1 MLTTLYYSAPLCTVK
16 QSYKKYSYFPLFTQI
31 FHYFVVYG
39 HFGLLV
45 KWSLFTVFPQM
56 FLTKIAF
63 QNIGVGL
70 GMPDTP
76 FSPPLMYST
85 PVCPITLL
93 PLYIGE
99 HRQIYLFI
107 CFLYFYATDEEKVY
121 FWLEIFEL
129 KYYVFCL
136 LTSGLERSQ
145 TFGKKMPGL
154 VLAPLFVLSWKAGGR
169 SSHYFSDLNHPHQ
182 PASTANTLG
191 FLVSQFCIS
200 DF

>member
-16 QSYKKYSYFPLFTQI
+16 QSYKNISYFPLFTKI
-31 FHYFVVYG
+31 FHYFVGFG

-45 KWSLFTVFPQM
+45 KWSLFTVFPQI

-63 QNIGVGL
+63 QNMCVGL

-85 PVCPITLL
+85 PVCPIPLL

-107 CFLYFYATDEEKVY
+107 CFDL
-121 FWLEIFEL
+121 
-129 KYYVFCL
+129 
-136 LTSGLERSQ
+136 RS
-145 TFGKKMPGL
+145 
-154 VLAPLFVLSWKAGGR
+154 LSLNIM
-169 SSHYFSDLNHPHQ
+169 FSASLHP
-182 PASTANTLG
+182 
-191 FLVSQFCIS
+191 V
-200 DF
+200 